1 MQIRLIKLPLQSLEK
16 ISFIFKNKLSFISI
30 AFHIYELMSTKENGV
45 FQRSFEDF
53 VYELS
58 EKFNLEFFLV
68 SKSKFIL
75 KTVNLNI

>member
-30 AFHIYELMSTKENGV
+30 AFCIYELMSTEENGV
-45 FQRSFEDF
+45 FKKSFENF